1 MEITEEIL
9 LKNGFEKKY
18 CELTD
23 QYWLEKLVEYKD
35 YPDRTFFLEISD
47 TTNMIGRKWYVH
59 VDNDDCCTVGSV
71 EFNTTTQ
78 FNAFMDI
85 LDIGFKMKHFGFS
98 CVRKNKRHENRK
110 LSFYEDDKHL
120 ADVSRYDGWIL
131 YSKFLEKEK
140 HIQVRQTVL
149 DNLYWLLG
157 EDQERDAWEK
167 TVTKFGNEGY
177 LNGKDEI
184 DKAIQSFNN

>member
-23 QYWLEKLVEYKD
+23 QYWLEKHVEYKD
-35 YPDRTFFLEISD
+35 NPDRTFFLEISD

-110 LSFYEDDKHL
+110 LSFYEDNKHL
-120 ADVSRYDGWIL
+120 ADVSRYDGWVL
-131 YSKFLEKEK
+131 YSKFLDKEK

-157 EDQERDAWEK
+157 DDQERNAWEK
-167 TVTKFGNEGY
+167 TVTKLDHKGY
-177 LNGKDEI
+177 LKGKDEI
-184 DKAIQSFNN
+184 DKALLSFKK

>member
-35 YPDRTFFLEISD
+35 NPDRTFFLEISD

-120 ADVSRYDGWIL
+120 ADISRYDGWVL

-140 HIQVRQTVL
+140 HIQVRQTVM

-157 EDQERDAWEK
+157 DDSERDAWEK
-167 TVTKFGNEGY
+167 TVTKFGHEGY